1 MKKCIKNNPLVSVVM
16 GCYNN
21 EDTIKEAIDSILV
34 QTYSNFEF
42 IIIDD
47 CSKDHTVD
55 IINSIRDSRIRLMIN
70 SENKG
75 LGYSLYT
82 GICEAKGVY
91 IARMDADDI
100 SYPNRIE
107 EEVLYLQKNPEVI
120 CVGSW
125 AKKIGNI
132 STLTKLFN
140 PYIKCPVDHE
150 LIKVMLLVGTPM
162 MHPSVMMNVRLLRE
176 QKLNYDPNFKRA
188 QDYELW
194 TRMVWKGR
202 MANIPKPLLAYRY
215 SHKQVSFING
225 GEQKIH
231 SKLFRARMLEHLF
244 NRELTEEEIEI
255 HQLVANNKT
264 LSEYNLK
271 RVETWLNLLSVKVL
285 NSNIYDKKYFFY
297 FFSKR
302 WAILCRLALKR
313 HIACERYFSN
323 KYLGKFNFYSIIS
336 LLK

>member
-1 MKKCIKNNPLVSVVM
+1 MKKCIKNASLVSIVM

-21 EDTIKEAIDSILV
+21 EDTIKESINSILV

-75 LGYSLYT
+75 LGYSLHT
-82 GICEAKGVY
+82 GVCEAKGIY

-107 EEVLYLQKNPEVI
+107 EEVLFLQKNPEVI

-140 PYIKCPVDHE
+140 PYI
-150 LIKVMLLVGTPM
+150 
-162 MHPSVMMNVRLLRE
+162 
-176 QKLNYDPNFKRA
+176 
-188 QDYELW
+188 
-194 TRMVWKGR
+194 
-202 MANIPKPLLAYRY
+202 
-215 SHKQVSFING
+215 
-225 GEQKIH
+225 
-231 SKLFRARMLEHLF
+231 
-244 NRELTEEEIEI
+244 
-255 HQLVANNKT
+255 
-264 LSEYNLK
+264 
-271 RVETWLNLLSVKVL
+271 
-285 NSNIYDKKYFFY
+285 
-297 FFSKR
+297 
-302 WAILCRLALKR
+302 
-313 HIACERYFSN
+313 
-323 KYLGKFNFYSIIS
+323 
-336 LLK
+336 